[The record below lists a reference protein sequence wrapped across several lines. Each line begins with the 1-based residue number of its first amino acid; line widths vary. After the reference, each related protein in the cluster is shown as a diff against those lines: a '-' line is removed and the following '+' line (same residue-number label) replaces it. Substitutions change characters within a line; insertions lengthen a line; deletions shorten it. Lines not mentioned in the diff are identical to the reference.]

1 MIAALLSAL
10 LGTLLLHSVAA
21 AQSPRDAPP
30 PQGRVRLQFREHLR
44 ISQELRL
51 TGTTDTRSASFTLPS
66 RWKARPGGSLHL
78 LIQHAA
84 DLDGSR
90 SFLSVSL
97 NYGILR
103 SFRLDP
109 QNATVTEVVVPIPPE
124 MIKQKN
130 ALVFSV
136 EQSSRSSAKGG
147 ELWSSI
153 STRSFLE
160 LRYQEEPPELNLAQ
174 LTASL
179 LEPHTLSSNRLAVL
193 LPKKF
198 EPATVEATVL
208 LVANLCMR
216 SAPDRVVVDVVR
228 SVHGARD
235 PLLVVG
241 TPTDQPDLLSL
252 SGRSPLAFARVKGRM
267 VLTAKNGAAL
277 DENEGVV
284 ALATTTRADRHPIL
298 LVTGNS
304 ASGVL
309 RAARSVLSPTWSAS
323 GTFARVATDARW
335 PSAKAREWPGF
346 VPPRSSFTLAD
357 LDLGDLKITG
367 ERDSSLVVPLN
378 ATPDTHFFGYGTRME
393 LKFKLNPEVYVGDAR
408 LLVQVNGVAL
418 ADYVVKEE
426 FRRSVGSVPVTIPA
440 GVLKSRNV
448 LSVTWKGPS
457 PGATQGVVAWLL
469 SSSEFYLPRYYET
482 ELPELGL
489 LQFQLYPF
497 SLKGD
502 LSDVIV
508 VPTGDFS
515 EEAFSALLEL
525 SVAFARLAPARHLAF
540 RVRRLSDLTAADR
553 AQSHLVFLNPED
565 RRDPL
570 TTLLPNWK
578 PRPPMESFKGRPTI
592 REMLSPWN
600 SQRYLL
606 IINAPSKR
614 LLHQTVRD
622 VFSES
627 TLDRLGGDFAYLGGR
642 QPDAFVVGPR
652 HRMLDYSYQ
661 TFIAAWLRTHWLA
674 LPIILIA
681 VSGLLFV
688 GVRLALRHYSRTSAT
703 TTARAR

>member
-1 MIAALLSAL
+1 MIVALLSAV

-21 AQSPRDAPP
+21 GQGPRDAPL

-66 RWKARPGGSLHL
+66 RWKALPGGSLHL
-78 LIQHAA
+78 FFQHSAE
-84 DLDGSR
+84 LDGSR

-109 QNATVTEVVVPIPPE
+109 QNPTVTEVVVPIPPA
-124 MIKQKN
+124 MIKQQN

-136 EQSSRSSAKGG
+136 EQFPRSSAKSG
-147 ELWSSI
+147 EIWSSI
-153 STRSFLE
+153 SARSFLE
-160 LRYQEEPPELNLAQ
+160 LRYQEEPPELNLGR

-179 LEPHTLSSNRLAVL
+179 LEPHTLSNNRLAVL
-193 LPKKF
+193 LPKRF
-198 EPATVEATVL
+198 EPATVEATAL
-208 LVANLCMR
+208 LVANLCKR

-228 SVHGARD
+228 SIHGARD

-241 TPTDQPDLLSL
+241 TPTEQPELVSL
-252 SGRSPLAFARVKGRM
+252 SARSSLTFARVKGRM
-267 VLTAKNGAAL
+267 VLQAKNGAVL

-284 ALATTTRADRHPIL
+284 GLATGTRADRNPIL

-304 ASGVL
+304 ASAVL
-309 RAARSVLSPTWSAS
+309 RAARSVLSPGWSAS
-323 GTFARVATDARW
+323 GNFARVATDARRA
-335 PSAKAREWPGF
+335 SSKVREWQGF

-357 LDLGDLKITG
+357 LDLEDLKITP

-378 ATPDTHFFGYGTRME
+378 ATPDAHFFDYGNRME
-393 LKFKLNPEVYVGDAR
+393 LKFKLNPDVDVGAAR
-408 LLVQVNGVAL
+408 LLVQVNDVTL
-418 ADYVVKEE
+418 ADHAVKEE

-440 GVLKSRNV
+440 RVLKPRNV
-448 LSVTWKGPS
+448 LRITWKGPS
-457 PGATQGVVAWLL
+457 HGAAHGVVAWLL

-482 ELPELGL
+482 ELPDLGL

-508 VPTGDFS
+508 VPSGDLS
-515 EEAFSALLEL
+515 EETFSALLEL

-540 RVRRLSDLTAADR
+540 RVRRLGDLTPTDR
-553 AQSHLVFLNPED
+553 AQSHLVFLNLED

-578 PRPPMESFKGRPTI
+578 PRPPMESLKGRPTI

-606 IINAPSKR
+606 VISAQSRR
-614 LLHQTVRD
+614 LLHQAVRD

-627 TLDRLGGDFAYLGGR
+627 TLDRLGGDFAYLTGR
-642 QPDAFVVGPR
+642 HPDAFVVGPR
-652 HRMLDYSYQ
+652 HRVLEYSYQ

-688 GVRLALRHYSRTSAT
+688 GVRLALRHYSRDSAT
-703 TTARAR
+703 TTAHPR